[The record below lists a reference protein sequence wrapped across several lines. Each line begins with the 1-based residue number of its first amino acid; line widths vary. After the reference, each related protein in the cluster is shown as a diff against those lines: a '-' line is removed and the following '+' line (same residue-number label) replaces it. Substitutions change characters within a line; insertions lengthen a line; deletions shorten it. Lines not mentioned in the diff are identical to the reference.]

1 MEAQDLVSSA
11 FNGLAS
17 HIAVLDPAG
26 FIVYVNA
33 AWRRFAVENGCCDP
47 KAYFGANYLDLCRRS
62 AVAGDKLA
70 MEAIEGISTVILGA
84 VPRFSQRYPCHAP
97 DAERWFF
104 MTVTPIHT
112 GSGVVIAH
120 DDVTPLVRAEN
131 ASAAAERRLRLSLE
145 AGQMGTFEIDLE
157 KEEMVTDLQQA
168 KLLKLPAGTN
178 RLPLG
183 ELDTMLLD
191 YDGRSLKERII
202 EAGQRYSE
210 ELRLRLPDSSERWLT
225 FAAAR
230 EPRAGQVSARY
241 FGISLDVTERRL
253 EERNRL
259 LAQEVQHRVKNIL
272 SVVLAVA
279 RQTFQCAPSSSAEK
293 FAQRISGLG
302 ASLSLLTK
310 TSRKGVSPTELIE
323 AQLAPFAGSFKNQVA
338 FEGPKLMI
346 NPAAAQA
353 LGMAFHEL
361 ATNSIKYG
369 AFSKS
374 GGRISIQ
381 WDIRDDGQDKQ
392 FHMTWSEHGG
402 PETKA
407 PASRGFG
414 YTVIVSALEASLGGK
429 VQLRYPRSGLIWE
442 VTAPLDEIIAPPC

>member
-17 HIAVLDPAG
+17 HIAVLDQAG
-26 FIVYVNA
+26 FIVYANA
-33 AWRRFAVENGCCDP
+33 AWRRFAVENGSCDP
-47 KAYFGANYLDLCRRS
+47 KAYLGANYLDLCRRS

-70 MEAIEGISTVILGA
+70 MEAIEGICTVISGA
-84 VPRFSQRYPCHAP
+84 APRFSQRYPCHAP
-97 DAERWFF
+97 NAERWFL

-178 RLPLG
+178 RLRLG

-191 YDGRSLKERII
+191 GESLKERII
-202 EAGQRYSE
+202 RAGQRYSE
-210 ELRLRLPDSSERWLT
+210 ELRLRLPDLSERWLT

-230 EPRAGQVSARY
+230 KPRAGQVSAHY
-241 FGISLDVTERRL
+241 FGISLDVTERKL

-279 RQTFQCAPSSSAEK
+279 RQTFQRAPSSSAEK
-293 FAQRISGLG
+293 FAQRIAGLG
-302 ASLSLLTK
+302 ASLDLLTK
-310 TSRKGVSPTELIE
+310 TGRAAVSPSELIE
-323 AQLAPFAGSFKNQVA
+323 AQLAPFAGSFKNQVTY
-338 FEGPKLMI
+338 EGPKLMI

-369 AFSKS
+369 ALSQS

-381 WDIRDDGQDKQ
+381 WNIRDDGQSKQ

-429 VQLRYPRSGLIWE
+429 VQLRYPRPGLIWE

>member
-1 MEAQDLVSSA
+1 MIAEDLVSSA

-33 AWRRFAVENGCCDP
+33 AWHRFAVENGSCDL
-47 KAYFGANYLDLCRRS
+47 KAYLGANYLDLCRRS
-62 AVAGDKLA
+62 AATGDKLA
-70 MEAIEGISTVILGA
+70 MEAIEGISAVISGA
-84 VPRFSQRYPCHAP
+84 APRFSQRYPCHAP
-97 DAERWFF
+97 DAERWFL
-104 MTVTPIHT
+104 MTATPIHT
-112 GSGVVIAH
+112 GIGAVIAH

-145 AGQMGTFEIDLE
+145 AGQMGTFEIDLQ

-168 KLLKLPAGTN
+168 KLLGLPAGAN
-178 RLPLG
+178 RLRLG

-191 YDGRSLKERII
+191 YDGRSLRERII
-202 EAGQRYSE
+202 ETGQRYSE
-210 ELRLRLPDSSERWLT
+210 ELRLRLPDSSERWLSFT
-225 FAAAR
+225 AAR
-230 EPRAGQVSARY
+230 QPRAGEVSAHY
-241 FGISLDVTERRL
+241 FGITFDVTERRL
-253 EERNRL
+253 EEMNRL
-259 LAQEVQHRVKNIL
+259 LAQEIQHRVKNIL
-272 SVVLAVA
+272 SVVLAVS
-279 RQTFQCAPSSSAEK
+279 RQTFPRAPSSSTEK
-293 FAQRISGLG
+293 FSRRIIGLG
-302 ASLSLLTK
+302 ASLDLLTK
-310 TSRKGVSPTELIE
+310 TSRKGVSASELIE
-323 AQLAPFAGSFKNQVA
+323 AQLVPFVGSFKNQVA

-369 AFSKS
+369 ALSKS

-381 WDIRDDGQDKQ
+381 WNIRDDGQGME

-407 PASRGFG
+407 PGSLGFG
-414 YTVIVSALEASLGGK
+414 HTVIVSALEASLGGK